1 MTISRLLDDP
11 KAQAALH
18 GRVLVVDEAGMV
30 SGRQMEGVAAQE
42 AARLQVLKDR
52 PYGSQSDLCGSGD
65 RAVCH
70 ASEFG
75 LT

>member
-30 SGRQMEGVAAQE
+30 SGRQMEGMAAQE
-42 AARLQVLKDR
+42 GEPATED
-52 PYGSQSDLCGSGD
+52 PQSSD
-65 RAVCH
+65 
-70 ASEFG
+70 
-75 LT
+75 